1 MTGDQP
7 DYTGEGKPQRRREL
21 LALLE
26 DGPKQTGQLADWL
39 RVGSQTI
46 RNYLLELER
55 ERLVRRI
62 GPVAFTRWALAGYVE
77 QPKDAGAPRATRRMR
92 ADRDRVRVPGRDR
105 VVVDEPAEPDAGEL
119 DTLLDDDLDAEDVDA
134 VDDPVVVPQ
143 LRDRGR
149 PAKPVLRHPHERP
162 SSVPLPKGGS
172 PSWWVS
178 APRDGFS
185 DQARAHA
192 ERMRSSKEHFQ
203 VKLRVLE

>member
-1 MTGDQP
+1 MTGDHP
-7 DYTGEGKPQRRREL
+7 DYTGERKPQRRREL

-39 RVGSQTI
+39 RVGTQTI

-77 QPKDAGAPRATRRMR
+77 QPKDAGAGRATRFT
-92 ADRDRVRVPGRDR
+92 RDRAFSRPTKEAHVPAPSAVQSVEGEHPEAIDIEPEGNDLA
-105 VVVDEPAEPDAGEL
+105 DEGLTDALE
-119 DTLLDDDLDAEDVDA
+119 EF
-134 VDDPVVVPQ
+134 
-143 LRDRGR
+143 GR

-162 SSVPLPKGGS
+162 PSVPLPKGGS

-178 APRDGFS
+178 APRDGFTAAAS
-185 DQARAHA
+185 TQQA
-192 ERMRSSKEHFQ
+192 RMRSSKEHFQ